1 MVSNRDV
8 IALSGI
14 LKLTPR
20 LHFSLFEFCPD
31 AKLLFGFPLNVDPQ
45 SGALLKNERFIKH
58 ATFLLIMIE
67 KAVGMLG
74 QDDAELTKTLLEL
87 GKKHVTYGVR
97 PEYFPF
103 MTKSI
108 IKMMKEILGSEFTT
122 ADEDAWN
129 DILSLF
135 IADIVRGERMLD
147 MGLAATHKEVTDT
160 NWTKLKEID
169 DYDEVAGMSV
179 FRK

>member
-1 MVSNRDV
+1 
-8 IALSGI
+8 
-14 LKLTPR
+14 
-20 LHFSLFEFCPD
+20 
-31 AKLLFGFPLNVDPQ
+31 
-45 SGALLKNERFIKH
+45 
-58 ATFLLIMIE
+58 MIE

-74 QDDAELTKTLLEL
+74 QDDAELTETLLEL

-97 PEYFPF
+97 AEYFPF
-103 MTKSI
+103 MTKAI
-108 IKMMKEILGSEFTT
+108 MKMMKEILGAEFTPQ
-122 ADEDAWN
+122 DEEAWV

-147 MGLAATHKEVTDT
+147 MGLAVTHKNVTDS
-160 NWTKLKEID
+160 NWAKLQEIE

>member
-1 MVSNRDV
+1 MLDVSSHLQRFISFFV
-8 IALSGI
+8 
-14 LKLTPR
+14 
-20 LHFSLFEFCPD
+20 SLFELCPD

-45 SGALLKNERFIKH
+45 SGALLKNARFIKH
-58 ATFLLIMIE
+58 ATFLLSMIE

-74 QDDAELTKTLLEL
+74 QDDAELTETLLDL
-87 GKKHVTYGVR
+87 GRKHVTYGVR

-103 MTKSI
+103 MTKAI
-108 IKMMKEILGSEFTT
+108 IKMMKEILGGEFT
-122 ADEDAWN
+122 AEDEEAWN

-147 MGLAATHKEVTDT
+147 MGLAATHKKITDT
-160 NWTKLKEID
+160 NWAKLKEIE
-169 DYDEVAGMSV
+169 DYDEVAGMVV